1 MRTKKQ
7 IEKMMI
13 GMLLGG
19 GCLLSSCHSVYMSAE
34 DRLQGDYQ
42 EAVAEVELETVEE
55 LTAFAYSDVSVIPY
69 TVENIARGFT
79 DLSDE
84 EIEKYAL
91 NLQDILEFAEVVNNA
106 PVDGLDVTVGANEKK
121 NVFRKDEIKVFK
133 DNEALLQNAPSEE
146 QHMFKIPKVIN

>member
-1 MRTKKQ
+1 MKVSKEE
-7 IEKMMI
+7 ILHIAK
-13 GMLLGG
+13 L
-19 GCLLSSCHSVYMSAE
+19 A
-34 DRLQGDYQ
+34 D
-42 EAVAEVELETVEE
+42 LE
-55 LTAFAYSDVSVIPY
+55 IK
-69 TVENIARGFT
+69 
-79 DLSDE
+79 DE

-146 QHMFKIPKVIN
+146 QHMFKEPKVIN